1 MEGGLVL
8 LGGGGGGGGGGGC
21 SGGGG
26 GSSGVST
33 NESAVSKVEV
43 VSEANSYP
51 AESELEL
58 GLGLSLGGSG
68 CGFGKAKAGG
78 SSSSWGECGRILTA
92 KDFPSVV
99 SHHRANNN
107 NGGPPSVA
115 VSGTKRAAA
124 ESVSHEGGSPTAVS
138 QVVGWPPIRAY
149 RMNSLVNQAK
159 APRAEEEKGIGE
171 KEKSKDANSKKKPN
185 NGKQINSAVN
195 EKGHLGFVKVNM
207 DGIPIG
213 RKVDLNAHT
222 CYESL
227 AQALEDMFLRSVP
240 TINSIGA
247 EKEQVTK
254 PSKLLDGSSE
264 FVLTYEDKEGD
275 WMLVGDVPW
284 RMFLSS
290 VRRLR
295 IMRTSEANGLA
306 WNCCNSKFGRFR
318 VIDFHSH
325 QTAGERSE
333 RLQSFTASYLIN
345 RFGFSQASALKLSK
359 HVLLKTPEKPD
370 SVISFFEDKGFSK
383 SQIKTLVTKCPQ
395 IFAHT
400 VENLSPKWEFF
411 LSRGF
416 SSPDLAKYFT
426 KFPSALRR
434 SLDKQLIP
442 CFNLLSNLVQS
453 DDKAVKVLQRCSF
466 IICFDLNCYVI
477 PNFNI
482 LLENGVPESNII
494 NVFHFHPNT
503 FLTNSD
509 YFKEIVNLVKERGFN
524 PLDLK
529 FLYAV
534 TVVRQNSKS
543 NWESKFD
550 VYKKWGLSEEQIWE
564 AFLKYPCVMA
574 ASEDKIAK
582 TMEFL
587 VNTMGIQ
594 PSAIAKQGSVFR
606 QSLERNIVPRS
617 LFVQDLISNGLGIK
631 FTLCSLFSQS
641 EQYFLNRFV
650 YRFED
655 EARELLKLYKQKVDV
670 AAGGNYKTQR
680 IHWTFW

>member
-68 CGFGKAKAGG
+68 GGSGKTKAGA

-213 RKVDLNAHT
+213 RKVDLNAHS

-306 WNCCNSKFGRFR
+306 PR
-318 VIDFHSH
+318 VH
-325 QTAGERSE
+325 
-333 RLQSFTASYLIN
+333 
-345 RFGFSQASALKLSK
+345 
-359 HVLLKTPEKPD
+359 
-370 SVISFFEDKGFSK
+370 
-383 SQIKTLVTKCPQ
+383 
-395 IFAHT
+395 
-400 VENLSPKWEFF
+400 
-411 LSRGF
+411 
-416 SSPDLAKYFT
+416 
-426 KFPSALRR
+426 
-434 SLDKQLIP
+434 
-442 CFNLLSNLVQS
+442 
-453 DDKAVKVLQRCSF
+453 
-466 IICFDLNCYVI
+466 
-477 PNFNI
+477 
-482 LLENGVPESNII
+482 
-494 NVFHFHPNT
+494 
-503 FLTNSD
+503 
-509 YFKEIVNLVKERGFN
+509 
-524 PLDLK
+524 
-529 FLYAV
+529 
-534 TVVRQNSKS
+534 
-543 NWESKFD
+543 
-550 VYKKWGLSEEQIWE
+550 
-564 AFLKYPCVMA
+564 
-574 ASEDKIAK
+574 
-582 TMEFL
+582 
-587 VNTMGIQ
+587 
-594 PSAIAKQGSVFR
+594 
-606 QSLERNIVPRS
+606 ERNRS
-617 LFVQDLISNGLGIK
+617 KPI
-631 FTLCSLFSQS
+631 
-641 EQYFLNRFV
+641 
-650 YRFED
+650 
-655 EARELLKLYKQKVDV
+655 
-670 AAGGNYKTQR
+670 
-680 IHWTFW
+680 